1 MLKKYYPCEHIN
13 SVFAIDY
20 EKIYSLGYKAII
32 FDIDNT
38 LVHHG
43 DDSNDEVDSLF
54 RYIHGIGLKTLF
66 LSNNSIARIERFNK
80 NINTLYIA
88 NANKPDT
95 AGYLKAISLLG
106 VTKDEVIVIGDQIFT
121 DILGANKCGIP
132 SVLVDFIYIEGVTK
146 IGKKRYLEKLILKI
160 LSFKKKRNRIGDI
173 IKKEKS
179 NAKETEAT
187 LL

>member
-1 MLKKYYPCEHIN
+1 MLKKYYPYEHIN
-13 SVFAIDY
+13 SVFSIDY

-43 DDSNDEVDSLF
+43 DDSNDRVDRLF
-54 RYIHGIGLKTLF
+54 RDIHSIGLKTLL
-66 LSNNSIARIERFNK
+66 LSNNSTERIERFIK
-80 NINTLYIA
+80 NIDTLYIA
-88 NANKPDT
+88 DADKPNTD
-95 AGYLKAISLLG
+95 GYLKALEALG
-106 VTKDEVIVIGDQIFT
+106 APKDEAIVIGDQIFT

-160 LSFKKKRNRIGDI
+160 LKLKKHRNRIGDI
-173 IKKEKS
+173 IKKEHK
-179 NAKETEAT
+179 NG
-187 LL
+187 